1 MLRVYS
7 VMQLEHV
14 WAKPMDVIIEEPQ
27 KVITTPSNA
36 AAKLSPSAPVM
47 IHEEPESFEEAS
59 SGKQIAICTF
69 LMHSTDTYY
78 PILLLSPYAS
88 NIAGASPVSH
98 DEHMHS
104 DVESSVNEETADA
117 DHHDHTS
124 SSASTSIHDIIEPV
138 PMAQDD
144 EDEII
149 EVKEEKDNKA
159 PAAAAVEEEPVAAV
173 RSYMPIKN
181 ENYIKEQLPPS
192 PVDSRYSS
200 KRDSKISTSSSPLSS
215 IAEERKSLSG
225 KVASILS
232 RTRSHKSNTIEE
244 HGSSLDESM
253 PTPPPLTMPP
263 MPKPSKSAQIQAK
276 VTAQRKRLSR
286 TIKRTFSVHSSSSS
300 SSTAAAKNKRATL

>member
-1 MLRVYS
+1 MYILDAQHRYLLS
-7 VMQLEHV
+7 H
-14 WAKPMDVIIEEPQ
+14 
-27 KVITTPSNA
+27 PS
-36 AAKLSPSAPVM
+36 
-47 IHEEPESFEEAS
+47 
-59 SGKQIAICTF
+59 
-69 LMHSTDTYY
+69 
-78 PILLLSPYAS
+78 SPYAS

-98 DEHMHS
+98 NEHMHS
-104 DVESSVNEETADA
+104 DVESSVNEETTDA
-117 DHHDHTS
+117 DHHHHTS
-124 SSASTSIHDIIEPV
+124 SSASTSINDIIEPV

-144 EDEII
+144 DEII

-159 PAAAAVEEEPVAAV
+159 PAAAVEEEPVAAL

-181 ENYIKEQLPPS
+181 EDYIKEQQLPPS

-244 HGSSLDESM
+244 HGSSLDESI
-253 PTPPPLTMPP
+253 PSPPPLTMPP